1 MKVCKDQSRF
11 NCHPIRK
18 QCIIL
23 IWKFGFGSQANPVY
37 LEIGQFELYYKHQ
50 IVCCS
55 FKFAFFLTTFI
66 FLVRYL
72 SIDKQGMI
80 LIDLNFK
87 FIIYFCFRTNAH
99 EFNEMRNQNIGQP
112 FTFLRTRTLNEGQ
125 PREHVDNSTSIEKRG
140 QKIPQLRVLL
150 WDSFLHFLLLYKDCG
165 EKLGNQPS
173 LPLTTLGKSFDCLF
187 MSILGLIYFLLT
199 FISHIF
205 YKKDLLQVCG
215 SIVFN

>member
-1 MKVCKDQSRF
+1 
-11 NCHPIRK
+11 
-18 QCIIL
+18 
-23 IWKFGFGSQANPVY
+23 
-37 LEIGQFELYYKHQ
+37 
-50 IVCCS
+50 
-55 FKFAFFLTTFI
+55 
-66 FLVRYL
+66 
-72 SIDKQGMI
+72 
-80 LIDLNFK
+80 
-87 FIIYFCFRTNAH
+87 
-99 EFNEMRNQNIGQP
+99 MRNQNIGQP

-199 FISHIF
+199 FIFFYIF
-205 YKKDLLQVCG
+205 FIKGFTLFMWFHSFQLKLFIAKISLIFSLLNTFCKI
-215 SIVFN
+215 SSYTYLEL